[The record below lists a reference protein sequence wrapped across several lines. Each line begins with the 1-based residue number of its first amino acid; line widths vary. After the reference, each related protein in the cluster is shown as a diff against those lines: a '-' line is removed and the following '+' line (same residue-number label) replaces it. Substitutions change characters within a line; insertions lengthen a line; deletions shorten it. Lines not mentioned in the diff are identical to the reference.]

1 MTHLESHGFPKTSG
15 RPVEAARVLDYH
27 GAMMKRRAPLILSLA
42 FFLSSLAL
50 LQQTNHFFAAPVRP
64 TLSAPA
70 STVEV
75 QTDEAMQVAGVW
87 EQYSVGDDG
96 ERYLMAR
103 LDVRPD
109 GFDYQ
114 STPLYIAEDV
124 FPKHAYRSY
133 DHRYE
138 NGIWTFREDWD
149 NGEVGEFVLERQPNG
164 EFLGTAGHA
173 ECGDQFTTV
182 FVKVAD

>member
-1 MTHLESHGFPKTSG
+1 
-15 RPVEAARVLDYH
+15 
-27 GAMMKRRAPLILSLA
+27 MMKRRAPLILSLA

-50 LQQTNHFFAAPVRP
+50 LQQTNEHFTTRQPI
-64 TLSAPA
+64 SPA
-70 STVEV
+70 QNVQIQADESLQVE
-75 QTDEAMQVAGVW
+75 GVW
-87 EQYSVGDDG
+87 EQYSVSGDG

-103 LDVRPD
+103 LDVRAD

-114 STPLYIAEDV
+114 ATPIYIAEDV

-138 NGIWTFREDWD
+138 NGLWTFREDWD
-149 NGEVGEFVLERQPNG
+149 NGEVGEFVLERQANG
-164 EFLGTAGHA
+164 EFLGVAGHA

-182 FVKVAD
+182 FVKVTP